1 MRKLMITLSTAAAL
15 LSACSG
21 DVKKQELTT
30 ADDFTYQVEKFA
42 DLEILRYQVPGFE
55 ELSLQQRTLLYY
67 LSQAAL
73 EGRDIL
79 FDQNCKYNLQIRRT
93 LEAVYENYKGDRNNE
108 QYKALE
114 LYLKRVWFSNGI
126 HHHYAEDKFKPG
138 FSAEFFAECVGS
150 LSPETLPL
158 KDGRLCSS

>member
-30 ADDFTYQVEKFA
+30 ADDFTYHVEKFA

-79 FDQNCKYNLQIRRT
+79 FDQNCKYNLQISKK
-93 LEAVYENYKGDRNNE
+93 LLDIIEKPKWIAYIN
-108 QYKALE
+108 
-114 LYLKRVWFSNGI
+114 
-126 HHHYAEDKFKPG
+126 EDKLNK
-138 FSAEFFAECVGS
+138 S
-150 LSPETLPL
+150 
-158 KDGRLCSS
+158 DG